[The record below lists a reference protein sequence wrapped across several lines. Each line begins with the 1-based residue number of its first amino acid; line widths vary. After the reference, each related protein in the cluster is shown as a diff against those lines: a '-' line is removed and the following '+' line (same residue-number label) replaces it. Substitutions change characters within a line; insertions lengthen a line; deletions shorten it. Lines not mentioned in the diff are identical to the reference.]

1 MKKLLLCL
9 SALILL
15 LPLCRT
21 AALADAVAWDME
33 KADYNVWVSASD
45 GVNLR
50 AGPGTEYDKLLPEAI
65 PTGTKLYVSYVSDRW
80 GETQYNGQDGW
91 IALSQTTTQAPASTA
106 SAQAGTPASA
116 APTQAPAPTASAAA
130 ASTPPA
136 AQSAAPSVSS
146 PAVSASTTDVVT
158 PASSG
163 SVNLLVVGLLV
174 AVIVV
179 LAVVLIVVLRKKR
192 GDK

>member
-9 SALILL
+9 SAFLLL

-130 ASTPPA
+130 STPPA
-136 AQSAAPSVSS
+136 AQSAAPGVSS

>member
-130 ASTPPA
+130 STPPA